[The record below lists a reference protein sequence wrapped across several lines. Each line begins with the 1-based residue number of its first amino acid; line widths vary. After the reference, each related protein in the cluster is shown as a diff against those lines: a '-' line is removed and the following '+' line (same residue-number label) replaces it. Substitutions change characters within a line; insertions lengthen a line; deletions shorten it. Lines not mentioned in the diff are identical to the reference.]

1 MWKYFVSQINFPENI
16 TTYINLKRM
25 VAWFSKQSTSSL
37 NVASPTDTTQ
47 NGYIYIY
54 IDIDIY
60 KHIYSLMAG
69 YTNFCAAKR

>member
-1 MWKYFVSQINFPENI
+1 
-16 TTYINLKRM
+16 M